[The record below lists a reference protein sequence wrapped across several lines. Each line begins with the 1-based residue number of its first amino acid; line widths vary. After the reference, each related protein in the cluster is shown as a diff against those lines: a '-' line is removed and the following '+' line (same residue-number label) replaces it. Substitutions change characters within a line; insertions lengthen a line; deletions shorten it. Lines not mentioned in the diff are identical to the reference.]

1 MFPLYDVL
9 PSRKSPYITIALI
22 VVNVIVFIYELILN
36 DRELLVFMYRY
47 GLVPA
52 RYTVERVREALGFSL
67 FPFISHMFL
76 HGGFWHLLGNM
87 WFLWI
92 FGDNTEDEMGHVG
105 YLLFY
110 LSAGVFAALTQ
121 FVFTFHSTTPMVGA
135 SGAVSG
141 VMGAYFVLFPYSR
154 IVTLFPFF
162 FFLTLVEI
170 PAFYYLMIWFF
181 IQVMNSLVGSYGV
194 AWWAHIGGFVYGM
207 LWGYIL
213 RMRRYRRYRY

>member
-1 MFPLYDVL
+1 
-9 PSRKSPYITIALI
+9 
-22 VVNVIVFIYELILN
+22 
-36 DRELLVFMYRY
+36 
-47 GLVPA
+47 
-52 RYTVERVREALGFSL
+52 
-67 FPFISHMFL
+67 MFL
-76 HGGFWHLLGNM
+76 HGGFWHILGNM

-105 YLLFY
+105 YLFFY
-110 LSAGVFAALTQ
+110 LSAGVFAALNQ
-121 FVFTFHSTTPMVGA
+121 FVFTLHSTTPMVGA

-213 RMRRYRRYRY
+213 RMRKYRRYRY